1 MSCNISKI
9 GIREEPGQHKTEEA
23 LDLRK
28 VRRRIEDRLR
38 KDDEAVMAAAVLLKI
53 KTN

>member
-1 MSCNISKI
+1 MSCNLDKS
-9 GIREEPGQHKTEEA
+9 GVMEESSQHKTEQA

-38 KDDEAVMAAAVLLKI
+38 KDDDAVVAAAALLKI